1 MPDNNSPASGSSLS
15 GGSIDSDFPS
25 LDEPGRV
32 APPLRQSVPNF
43 VDTDF
48 NKVVGDGERPASASQ
63 GPKSRILWRALFAII
78 VLCTIAYG
86 VFLHAKRPNEQ
97 PAFPAGW
104 IDLAACSDAI
114 SLDGT
119 RQLALSEDQTAEMT
133 ETTSQT
139 EGKNERKTRGKWSYD
154 ETAKKYGIT
163 FNDETTSYSLLSKD
177 HIATCILVKGDFGS
191 GNLLES
197 WFATFDN
204 GSDDGPEYDP
214 H

>member
-154 ETAKKYGIT
+154 ETAKKIWHH
-163 FNDETTSYSLLSKD
+163 FQRRDDKLFSLIERPYCYLHSGQGRFWLRQP
-177 HIATCILVKGDFGS
+177 ARELVRDV
-191 GNLLES
+191 
-197 WFATFDN
+197 
-204 GSDDGPEYDP
+204 
-214 H
+214 